1 MKSHSGYCFFG
12 KDCVSSGRFW
22 NYCPFT
28 TMHFQTVN
36 FQKKIFIRKYEI
48 SQGLQM
54 LYNDPDT
61 TTTTLLVQQS
71 ENVIDTLLLVH
82 WISSKMYARLPAAA
96 PAFALS
102 KIITFVTLS
111 LLIEN
116 IYFPL
121 FLIFLEHCYFSQ
133 LLCAR
138 L

>member
-1 MKSHSGYCFFG
+1 MKSHFGYCFFG
-12 KDCVSSGRFW
+12 TNCVNSGRFW

-36 FQKKIFIRKYEI
+36 FQKKIFIRKYKI

-54 LYNDPDT
+54 LYDGPEA
-61 TTTTLLVQQS
+61 TTTLLVQQS

-82 WISSKMYARLPAAA
+82 WISSKMHARLPAAA

-102 KIITFVTLS
+102 KILPFVTLS

-116 IYFPL
+116 VYFPL
-121 FLIFLEHCYFSQ
+121 FLILLEHCYFSQ

-138 L
+138 F